1 MFGNNKKDPLVDAVA
16 KVMQENQLRREVER
30 QFNED
35 LGIHSKK
42 ALPFEKHAEYDRV
55 LAEKT
60 QQALSE
66 GYSMKKEALHPN
78 QQKLN
83 VHEPEKDELT
93 AKDFAMLRAK
103 KKQMDESDDMG
114 PSKAKSKK
122 APTYRHKTSGKEIVS
137 TKNPGDEWELVKEAA
152 PPMPP
157 RRPQPGD
164 IEGTAGTLKKDGKDY
179 IAPETRNNPH
189 MQASDGPSQADK
201 KALDDKI
208 KEIMKEASEDQ
219 KKNNPMVFRD
229 KKRDNPM
236 VFGDKKKNNPMVFGD
251 KKKSNPLVHKEEAE
265 LDEASYSAKA
275 ARAGKDIGKPGKMF
289 AKIAKSA
296 GEKYGSE
303 ERGKKV
309 AGAVLAKLR
318 AKKMEEE
325 TLAEKA
331 PEGAKFE
338 RMVKHIKAKYAKDG
352 LTDKE
357 KSIAYATA
365 WKAKNK
371 EEKND

>member
-78 QQKLN
+78 QQKLD

-103 KKQMDESDDMG
+103 KKQMDESDDMN

-208 KEIMKEASEDQ
+208 KEIMKEERS
-219 KKNNPMVFRD
+219 KKMTD
-229 KKRDNPM
+229 
-236 VFGDKKKNNPMVFGD
+236 
-251 KKKSNPLVHKEEAE
+251 
-265 LDEASYSAKA
+265 
-275 ARAGKDIGKPGKMF
+275 
-289 AKIAKSA
+289 
-296 GEKYGSE
+296 
-303 ERGKKV
+303 
-309 AGAVLAKLR
+309 AVLAKLR
-318 AKKMEEE
+318 AKKMDEEGLGIYADSMIARGE
-325 TLAEKA
+325 AERKAQQERDAPKVKAAFDQLRAKKMTVNEKA

-365 WKAKNK
+365 HKAKNK